1 MKTTI
6 LMTFSADGSSKVET
20 KGVKGKSCMDAT
32 KFLETE
38 FGSGAVTLKPEYYQQ
53 DITTQLKNT
62 L

>member
-38 FGSGAVTLKPEYYQQ
+38 FGSSAIKLKPDYYQQ
-53 DITTQLKNT
+53 ETELHLKNT